1 MKQEE
6 IAEMSTEDLKE
17 RLDAEEKQL
26 VRLKLNHAVS
36 PLENPL
42 KIREFRRMIARI
54 KTELRSRELKVD
66 KQKSES

>member
-17 RLDAEEKQL
+17 RLEAEEKQL

-42 KIREFRRMIARI
+42 KIREYRRMIARI
-54 KTELRSRELKVD
+54 KTELRARELKVD